1 MSLIAKCITSIA
13 FGSLNSV
20 ILEATTVHF
29 SQPRQRPLMEQPKLE
44 QDNYITVDAKSG
56 HTLERARTRS
66 KIVKM
71 INTSSLPTPTG

>member
-44 QDNYITVDAKSG
+44 QDNDITYIYLFENV
-56 HTLERARTRS
+56 
-66 KIVKM
+66 
-71 INTSSLPTPTG
+71 

>member
-1 MSLIAKCITSIA
+1 MLNDDFIATIE
-13 FGSLNSV
+13 GENV
-20 ILEATTVHF
+20 V
-29 SQPRQRPLMEQPKLE
+29 
-44 QDNYITVDAKSG
+44 NAKSG